1 MPGMIADKVSHG
13 LPFFACSL
21 MHCIYL
27 ICASLSHQAR
37 KKVVGLVRIK
47 FLWSAHLIPE
57 ILDVLLHARRMMF
70 PELVRV
76 VHVRIWQ
83 ML

>member
-1 MPGMIADKVSHG
+1 MPGMIAYKVCHG

-27 ICASLSHQAR
+27 ICASLSHQALE
-37 KKVVGLVRIK
+37 KVVALVRIK

-70 PELVRV
+70 PELVCV
-76 VHVRIWQ
+76 VHVRIRQ